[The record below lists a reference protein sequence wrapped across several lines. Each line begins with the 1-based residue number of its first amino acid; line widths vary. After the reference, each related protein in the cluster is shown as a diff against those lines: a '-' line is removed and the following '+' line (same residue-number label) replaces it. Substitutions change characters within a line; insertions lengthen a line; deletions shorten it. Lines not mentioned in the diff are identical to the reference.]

1 MGMSNMMRITGMA
14 TGMDTDTMIQNMIK
28 AEKLKVSSFE
38 QKKIRAGWK
47 QEDYNAVNKD
57 IANFIINSK
66 KELGLG
72 KLSGGAFF
80 SIPYTRLDYVKKA
93 TLSNETVATA
103 TATAKTLN
111 GSFKIKV
118 KELAEG
124 ANLHAQVNAS
134 ENLGKDVRMK
144 IKVDGKEQEI
154 LLNNADG
161 SDVTYEQ
168 LVEKINS
175 KNIGV
180 QASYAKDD
188 NGVGVLSIRSK
199 STGTDSKLEITEL
212 VTTNTALSGMTKQAT
227 GKNAKVDFN
236 GVEMQFKSNN
246 VEINGVALA
255 LKGTSN
261 EEVTVSVSNNVDEM
275 VKRVTKFVDEYNELL
290 DKMSKKTSE
299 KSYPEA
305 QPLTA
310 EEKKAL
316 NETEVKEWTEK
327 AKSGLLKDDEVI
339 RRIMSNGRLDVYKSF
354 EGEKEGALKH
364 ITDIGITTVRY
375 QKGAAGGKL
384 QIDETKLR
392 DALSKDPESV
402 MDLLFAEG
410 KKDGSGNVKIETQG
424 VFTRIYSGLESGMKD
439 IIRHA
444 GPGKD
449 SALLRQ
455 VNPSI
460 LLDFVTKGGKKGIG
474 GVSDLDGEIIDY
486 SKRMDELNTIL
497 AKKEDDLYK
506 KFARLETMMQKM
518 QSQSSWMGAQLGGR

>member
-28 AEKLKVSSFE
+28 AEKLKVSAFE

-47 QEDYNAVNKD
+47 QEDYNAINKD
-57 IANFIINSK
+57 LANFIINSK

-72 KLSGGAFF
+72 KLSGGTFF
-80 SIPYTRLDYVKKA
+80 SVPYTKLDYVKKA
-93 TLSNETVATA
+93 SLSNETVATA
-103 TATAKTLN
+103 TATAKTIN
-111 GSFKIKV
+111 GSFKLKV

-124 ANLHAQVNAS
+124 ANLHAKVSAS
-134 ENLGKDVRMK
+134 ETLGKDVRMK
-144 IKVDGKEQEI
+144 LKVDGKEHEI
-154 LLNNADG
+154 LLNNSDG
-161 SDVTYEQ
+161 SNVTYEQ
-168 LVEKINS
+168 WVEKLNS
-175 KNIGV
+175 KDLGI

-188 NGVGVLSIRSK
+188 NGVGVLSFRTRSV
-199 STGTDSKLEITEL
+199 GADSKIEITEL
-212 VTTNTALSGMTKQAT
+212 TTANAELNAMSRQAT

-246 VEINGVALA
+246 IEINGVNLA
-255 LKGTSN
+255 LKAASP

-275 VKRVTKFVDEYNELL
+275 VKRITKFVDDYNELL
-290 DKMSKKTSE
+290 DKLSKKTSE
-299 KSYPEA
+299 KIYPEA
-305 QPLTA
+305 TPLTV

-327 AKSGLLKDDEVI
+327 AKSGLLKDDELI
-339 RRIMSNGRLDVYKSF
+339 RRIMSNGRLDIYKSF

-384 QIDETKLR
+384 QIDEAKLR
-392 DALSKDPESV
+392 EALSKDPESV

-410 KKDGSGNVKIETQG
+410 KKDSSGKVKTETQG
-424 VFTRIYSGLESGMKD
+424 VFTRIYSGLESGMKE

-449 SALLRQ
+449 AALLRQ

-474 GVSDLDGEIIDY
+474 GLSDLDGEIVDY
-486 SKRMDELNTIL
+486 TKRMDELNTML

-518 QSQSSWMGAQLGGR
+518 QSQSSWIGAQMGGR